1 MFSSFED
8 DFKMYLKGHLAC
20 HLYRY
25 SYVHLVKPTRGP
37 RLADKYI
44 IIVYIKTFKTQRNVQ
59 LKRLISY
66 NFYVYCKN
74 ELTLLNIRSTFGF
87 ILCLVMV
94 LYIILHHVSPLDLRS
109 QLPGYINGIFSLH
122 KGNWKIVD
130 IFWES
135 RLSENNNNNNIIYGH
150 LVAKSI
156 PKKRFFYSISSYVCF

>member
-25 SYVHLVKPTRGP
+25 SYVHLVKPIRGP

-74 ELTLLNIRSTFGF
+74 ELTLWNIRSTFGF

-94 LYIILHHVSPLDLRS
+94 LYIILHHVFPLDLRS
-109 QLPGYINGIFSLH
+109 QLPGYILMEFFPFI
-122 KGNWKIVD
+122 KGTERYET
-130 IFWES
+130 F
-135 RLSENNNNNNIIYGH
+135 SENPDFQKTTTTTI
-150 LVAKSI
+150 
-156 PKKRFFYSISSYVCF
+156 